1 VSERHVSDITIIG
14 GGPTGLFAA
23 FYAGLRGVSC
33 RIVDALPQLGGQ
45 LMALYPE
52 KYIFDVGGL
61 PRILAKDLARN
72 MIEQGT
78 QFGPEVV
85 LGAEV
90 QRLTREDG
98 VWRLETPRGDFLTKT
113 VVITAGKGALNP
125 RVLECPGWDEHY
137 NDDGGVHT
145 HVRQPEDFRGKRV
158 LLVGGG
164 DSAVDWVLGL
174 RGIAREITLIHRRPE
189 FRAHRASV
197 EEMHRA
203 AQAGEVK
210 VMTPYEVRSITG
222 EGGCVARATLY
233 HNETAEETELE
244 VEAVVALLGFKP
256 DLGPIQH
263 WGLELERNTIKVSQ
277 LMETN
282 LEGVYAAGDVVH
294 YPGKL
299 ELIATGYG
307 EAAIAVN
314 NAVHHINPKARVNP
328 GHSTNLKI
336 FKQDDEGAAVE

>member
-1 VSERHVSDITIIG
+1 MNDASDLVTDVTVIG

-61 PRILAKDLARN
+61 PKILAKDLANN

-78 QFGPEVV
+78 QFNPEV
-85 LGAEV
+85 LLETEV
-90 QRLTREDG
+90 QELVRENGHLRL
-98 VWRLETPRGDFLTKT
+98 VTPRGDFLSKT

-125 RVLECPGWDEHY
+125 RVLECPGWDDLHAT
-137 NDDGGVHT
+137 DGGVHT

-164 DSAVDWVLGL
+164 DSAVDWALGL
-174 RGIAREITLIHRRPE
+174 QGIAREITLIHRRPE
-189 FRAHRASV
+189 FRAHKASV
-197 EEMHRA
+197 
-203 AQAGEVK
+203 VK
-210 VMTPYEVRSITG
+210 MRSDAEQGKLSILTPYEVRGIVG
-222 EGGCVARATLY
+222 QGGCVRGATIFNNDTGDNRTLD
-233 HNETAEETELE
+233 
-244 VEAVVALLGFKP
+244 VEAVIALLGFKP
-256 DLGPIQH
+256 DLGPIAR
-263 WGLELERNTIKVSQ
+263 WGLELVKNSIQVSP

-282 LEGVYAAGDVVH
+282 VPGVYGAGDVVH
-294 YPGKL
+294 YLGKL

-314 NAVHHINPKARVNP
+314 NAVRFIDPKARVNP
-328 GHSTNLKI
+328 GHSTNLKV
-336 FKQDDEGAAVE
+336 FSQDEEEG

>member
-1 VSERHVSDITIIG
+1 MSDGERTDITIIG

-90 QRLTREDG
+90 QRLVPEEG
-98 VWRLETPRGDFLTKT
+98 GFRLVTPKGDFLTKT

-125 RVLECPGWDEHY
+125 RVLECPGWDVHHT
-137 NDDGGVHT
+137 DVGGVHT
-145 HVRQPEDFRGKRV
+145 HVRQPEDFRDKRV

-189 FRAHRASV
+189 FRAHKASV
-197 EEMHRA
+197 KEMWA
-203 AQAGEVK
+203 AVERGEVS
-210 VMTPYEVRSITG
+210 VRTPYEVREIQG
-222 EGGCVARATLY
+222 EGGCVARATIY
-233 HNETAEETELE
+233 HNETDVDETLE
-244 VEAVVALLGFKP
+244 VDAVVALLGFKP
-256 DLGPIQH
+256 DLGPISQ
-263 WGLELERNTIKVSQ
+263 WGLALEKNAIRVNH
-277 LMETN
+277 LMETSVP
-282 LEGVYAAGDVVH
+282 GVWAAGDVVH
-294 YPGKL
+294 YEGKL

-307 EAAIAVN
+307 EAATAVN
-314 NAVHHINPKARVNP
+314 HAVRYLNPKARVSP

-336 FKQDDEGAAVE
+336 FSQDDEPAAAD

>member
-1 VSERHVSDITIIG
+1 MSDAITDITIIG

-61 PRILAKDLARN
+61 PKILAKDLANN

-78 QFGPEVV
+78 QFGPEIV
-85 LGAEV
+85 LEAEV
-90 QRLTREDG
+90 RELVPEDG
-98 VWRLETPRGDFLTKT
+98 HIRLVTAKGEFLTKT

-125 RVLECPGWDEHY
+125 RVLECPGWDEHRHEG
-137 NDDGGVHT
+137 GGVHT

-174 RGIAREITLIHRRPE
+174 RGIAREVTLIHRRDD
-189 FRAHRASV
+189 FRAHKASV
-197 EEMHRA
+197 TEMREA
-203 AQAGEVK
+203 AARGDVTLL
-210 VMTPYEVRSITG
+210 TPYEVRHIAG
-222 EGGCVARATLY
+222 EGGCVARATIY
-233 HNETAEETELE
+233 HNETGEDTELE

-256 DLGPIQH
+256 DLGPVGT

-282 LEGVYAAGDVVH
+282 VEGVYAAGDVVH

-314 NAVHHINPKARVNP
+314 NAVHHLNPKARVAP
-328 GHSTNLKI
+328 GHSTNLKL
-336 FKQDDEGAAVE
+336 FKQDDE

>member
-1 VSERHVSDITIIG
+1 VSESNVTDVTIIG

-61 PRILAKDLARN
+61 PRILAKDLAKN

-90 QRLTREDG
+90 QRLVREDG
-98 VWRLETPRGDFLTKT
+98 YIRLVTPRGEFLTKT

-125 RVLECPGWDEHY
+125 RVLECPGWDEHFAS
-137 NDDGGVHT
+137 DDGGVHT

-174 RGIAREITLIHRRPE
+174 KGIAREVTLIHRRPE
-189 FRAHRASV
+189 FRAHKASV
-197 EEMHRA
+197 QEMWA
-203 AQAGEVK
+203 AAERGEVK
-210 VMTPYEVRSITG
+210 VMTPYETRTIHG
-222 EGGCVARATLY
+222 EAGCVARATIY
-233 HNETAEETELE
+233 NNETGEETDLQ

-256 DLGPIQH
+256 DLGPIGQ
-263 WGLELERNTIKVSQ
+263 WGLELEKNTIKVSQ

-314 NAVHHINPKARVNP
+314 NAVHYLNPKARVSP

-336 FKQDDEGAAVE
+336 FKQDEE

>member
-1 VSERHVSDITIIG
+1 VSEANITDITIIG

-61 PRILAKDLARN
+61 PKILAKDLAKN

-90 QRLTREDG
+90 QRLVREDG
-98 VWRLETPRGDFLTKT
+98 HIRLVTPRGDFLTRT
-113 VVITAGKGALNP
+113 VCITAGKGALNP

-137 NDDGGVHT
+137 AEGGGVHT

-174 RGIAREITLIHRRPE
+174 KGVAREVTLIHRRPE

-197 EEMHRA
+197 EQMWEA
-203 AQAGEVK
+203 ARAGEVR
-210 VMTPYEVRSITG
+210 VLTPYEMRSIHG
-222 EGGCVARATLY
+222 EGGCVARATIY
-233 HNETAEETELE
+233 NNETNEDTELD

-256 DLGPIQH
+256 DLGPIGQ
-263 WGLELERNTIKVSQ
+263 WGLELEKNTIKVSQ
-277 LMETN
+277 LMETS
-282 LEGVYAAGDVVH
+282 LPGVYAAGDVVH

-314 NAVHHINPKARVNP
+314 NAVHYLNPKARVNP

-336 FKQDDEGAAVE
+336 FKQDDE

>member
-1 VSERHVSDITIIG
+1 VSDDGIKDITIIG
-14 GGPTGLFAA
+14 AGPTGLFAA
-23 FYAGLRGVSC
+23 FYAGLRGMSC

-61 PRILAKDLARN
+61 PKILAKDLAKN

-85 LGAEV
+85 LEAEV
-90 QRLTREDG
+90 QQLIPEDG
-98 VWRLETPRGDFLTKT
+98 HIRLVTPRGEFLTKT

-125 RVLECPGWDEHY
+125 RVLECPGWADHY
-137 NDDGGVHT
+137 SDTGGVHT

-158 LLVGGG
+158 LIIGGG

-174 RGIAREITLIHRRPE
+174 RGIAREITLIHRRDE
-189 FRAHRASV
+189 FRAHRSTV
-197 EEMHRA
+197 LEMRQA
-203 AQAGEVK
+203 AERGDVTIR
-210 VMTPYEVRSITG
+210 TPYEVGAISG
-222 EGGCVARATLY
+222 EGGCVARVTLI
-233 HNETAEETELE
+233 NNDTKEAEDLH

-256 DLGPIQH
+256 DLGPIGR

-282 LEGVYAAGDVVH
+282 IAGVYAAGDVVH

-307 EAAIAVN
+307 EAAVAVN
-314 NAVHHINPKARVNP
+314 NAVHYLNPKARVNP
-328 GHSTNLKI
+328 GHSTNLKL
-336 FKQDDEGAAVE
+336 FKQDDEGE

>member
-1 VSERHVSDITIIG
+1 VSDAITDITIIG

-61 PRILAKDLARN
+61 PRILAKDLANN

-90 QRLTREDG
+90 QQLLPEDG
-98 VWRLETPRGDFLTKT
+98 HIRLVTPRGEFLTKT

-158 LLVGGG
+158 LIVGGG

-174 RGIAREITLIHRRPE
+174 RGIAREITLIHRRDE
-189 FRAHRASV
+189 FRAHKSSV
-197 EEMHRA
+197 QEMRA
-203 AQAGEVK
+203 AAEKGDVTIRTPFEVK
-210 VMTPYEVRSITG
+210 EIHG
-222 EGGCVARATLY
+222 DNQCVARATLV
-233 HNETAEETELE
+233 NSETKDEETID
-244 VEAVVALLGFKP
+244 VEAVIALLGFKP
-256 DLGPIQH
+256 DLGPIST
-263 WGLELERNTIKVSQ
+263 WGLELQRNTIKVSQ

-282 LEGVYAAGDVVH
+282 IAGVYAAGDVVH

-314 NAVHHINPKARVNP
+314 NAVHHINPKARVSP
-328 GHSTNLKI
+328 GHSTNLKV
-336 FKQDDEGAAVE
+336 FSQDEEEQ

>member
-1 VSERHVSDITIIG
+1 VSDANLTDVTIIG
-14 GGPTGLFAA
+14 GGPVGLFAA

-52 KYIFDVGGL
+52 KYVYDVGGL
-61 PRILAKDLARN
+61 PRILAKDLANN

-85 LGAEV
+85 LEAEV
-90 QRLTREDG
+90 QQLLPEDG
-98 VWRLETPRGDFLTKT
+98 HLRLVTARGEFLSKT

-125 RVLECPGWDEHY
+125 RVLECPGWDEHRG
-137 NDDGGVHT
+137 DGGGAHT

-158 LLVGGG
+158 LIVGGG

-174 RGIAREITLIHRRPE
+174 RGIAAEITLIHRRPE
-189 FRAHRASV
+189 FRAHKASV
-197 EEMHRA
+197 LEMHA
-203 AQAGEVK
+203 AAERGEVRIL
-210 VMTPYEVRSITG
+210 TPYETRAIHG
-222 EGGCVARATLY
+222 AGGCVSSVVVY
-233 HNETAEETELE
+233 NNETGVDETLAID
-244 VEAVVALLGFKP
+244 AVVALLGFKP
-256 DLGPIQH
+256 DLGPIGR
-263 WGLELERNTIKVSQ
+263 WGLALEKNTIKVSQ

-282 LEGVYAAGDVVH
+282 LPGVYAAGDVVH

-307 EAAIAVN
+307 EAAVAVN

-328 GHSTNLKI
+328 GHSTNLKV
-336 FKQDDEGAAVE
+336 FSQEEGE